1 VEGRAHTGGNEV
13 AMQRKLAISLAFLGP
28 LMLGVASPRSAAQQQ
43 ETRLNA
49 TEEPIHSATSG
60 KPGDAA
66 PLPTAKELMSQS
78 DDATGGLAAWSKTT
92 TRRMKGLYQSEDA
105 SVFVAVEI
113 LQKSPN
119 KSLSKVTM
127 PNGLVLR
134 EVCDGQSAWIETSLG
149 QYQEITGA
157 ALASRLRLADL
168 QDRAKMEQI
177 ASTGKVT
184 GIEKVGTHTAYVL
197 EFSPDKKLLS
207 RLYIDVDSKLVVR
220 TEDVSST
227 PEGPYTLRLDLEDYR
242 EVEGLKFA
250 FRMKRTEKG
259 SVVNI
264 RLTQVTLNPPLD
276 DSLFLK
282 PDFAK

>member
-1 VEGRAHTGGNEV
+1 
-13 AMQRKLAISLAFLGP
+13 MQKKPAITTAFLG
-28 LMLGVASPRSAAQQQ
+28 LLLLGSMSPMVLAQQQ
-43 ETRLNA
+43 ETRLNP
-49 TEEPIHSATSG
+49 TEEAINTATPS
-60 KPGDAA
+60 KAVDAA
-66 PLPTAKELMSQS
+66 ALPTAKELMVQS
-78 DDATGGLAAWSKTT
+78 DDAVGGLAAWNKTT
-92 TRRMKGLYQSEDA
+92 SRRLKGVYQSEDA
-105 SVFVAVEI
+105 SVFVSVEI

-119 KSLSKVTM
+119 KSLSKVTL

-134 EVCDGQSAWIETSLG
+134 EVCDGQKAWIENSMG

-157 ALASRLRLADL
+157 ALASRLRRAEL
-168 QDRAKMEQI
+168 QDRAKLEQI

-220 TEDVSST
+220 TEDNSDT
-227 PEGPYTLRLDLEDYR
+227 PEGLYTLRLDLDDYR
-242 EVEGLKFA
+242 DVDGLKFP

-259 SVVNI
+259 AIVNI
-264 RLTQVTLNPPLD
+264 RITQVTLNPPLD
-276 DSLFLK
+276 DTLFLK